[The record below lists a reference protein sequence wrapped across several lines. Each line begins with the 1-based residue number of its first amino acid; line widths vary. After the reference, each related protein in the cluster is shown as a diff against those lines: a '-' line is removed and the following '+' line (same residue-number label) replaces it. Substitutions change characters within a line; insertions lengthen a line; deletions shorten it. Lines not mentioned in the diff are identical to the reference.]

1 MTTGKTIALTRR
13 IFVGKVMSLLLNMIS
28 RLVITFLSRSNRL
41 LISGLQFETP
51 EEFRGL
57 RTEGQEFQARI
68 PKGKIYVTDHSM
80 TSSQLNKAKDINQ
93 DTVLMSSY
101 SDIPSGPVVT
111 TSPST
116 AGDVGYIG

>member
-1 MTTGKTIALTRR
+1 
-13 IFVGKVMSLLLNMIS
+13 MIS